1 VNDMRRLG
9 PQDPLSWIKDTS
21 EKSANTGEKTQEH
34 QGIRKVFPAERRT
47 FIIQS
52 EGETPVEVTV
62 IIKGEE
68 EDRTICVKVSEEGR
82 QTTKIEVKSSG
93 RQKEEE

>member
-1 VNDMRRLG
+1 MNGMRRLG

-21 EKSANTGEKTQEH
+21 EKSTNTGEKTQELH
-34 QGIRKVFPAERRT
+34 RIRKVFPGEKKT
-47 FIIQS
+47 FKIQS

-68 EDRTICVKVSEEGR
+68 EDRAICVKVAEQGR
-82 QTTKIEVKSSG
+82 QTTKIEVKTSD
-93 RQKEEE
+93 RVKEEE